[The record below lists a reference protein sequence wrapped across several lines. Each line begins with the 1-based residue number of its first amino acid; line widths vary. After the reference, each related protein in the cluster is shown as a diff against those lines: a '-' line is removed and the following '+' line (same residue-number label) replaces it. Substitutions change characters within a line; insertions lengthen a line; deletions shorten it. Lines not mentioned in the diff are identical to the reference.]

1 MRHSGGTQDL
11 NQLQL
16 FAWQSE
22 SRGHDVHLQS
32 NPTAAALAHKE
43 FLAKKDVLKETSAAS
58 ILDRYGGEEF
68 LQAAPRELRAGQD
81 EGYVEY
87 DRRGKV
93 VKGMERA
100 KAKSKYDEDGASLL
114 PLSHSR
120 SLPHLGLVV
129 RRRRGMLTPSA
140 LAVQSS
146 PATTTRCGA
155 RGTTSRRASG
165 ATRAATL
172 CSRALTAVR
181 FPLSLSL
188 SPFRS
193 SLLRSWRPSQSMP

>member
-1 MRHSGGTQDL
+1 LSPSTTSRLAAAPPHPLADPPSPSLPRPSLSLALLLLVSQAKFAGENFTRHSGSTQDL
-11 NQLQL
+11 NKLQL

-43 FLAKKDVLKETSAAS
+43 FLEKKDVLKETSAAS
-58 ILDRYGGEEF
+58 ILDRYGGEQY

-100 KAKSKYDEDGASLL
+100 KAKSKYDEDGASLARALL
-114 PLSHSR
+114 PL
-120 SLPHLGLVV
+120 VV
-129 RRRRGMLTPSA
+129 VFRRRRRA
-140 LAVQSS
+140 
-146 PATTTRCGA
+146 RC
-155 RGTTSRRASG
+155 
-165 ATRAATL
+165 
-172 CSRALTAVR
+172 
-181 FPLSLSL
+181 
-188 SPFRS
+188 
-193 SLLRSWRPSQSMP
+193 